1 MIIEIEDKLV
11 SSELFSKQFVCNLS
25 ACKGACC
32 VEGDTGAPLDPEEIG
47 PIEKNLDKIKP
58 YMTPEGIE
66 AVNAEGV
73 SYLDSFDDPV
83 TMLVKGKECA
93 FVFRDEV
100 GVTKCSIEKAYRE
113 GAITFNKPISCHLY
127 PIRVKKHADYESLNY
142 DRWSIC
148 KDACTLGKELKVSVF
163 RFLKEP
169 LVRAYGAG
177 FYREMENVE
186 KELNKSSSAQGSED
200 KKGKKSPS
208 VKNKPSSDK
217 APDDTKK

>member
-1 MIIEIEDKLV
+1 MIIEIENKLV

-32 VEGDTGAPLDPEEIG
+32 VEGDTGAPLEKEEITL
-47 PIEKNLDKIKP
+47 IENSLDKIKP
-58 YMTPEGIE
+58 YMTPEGIK
-66 AVNAEGV
+66 AVDAEGV

-93 FVFRDEV
+93 FVFRDEQ
-100 GVTKCSIEKAYRE
+100 GITKCSIEKAYRE
-113 GAITFNKPISCHLY
+113 GDIVFNKPISCHLY
-127 PIRVKKHADYESLNY
+127 PIRVKKHTEYESLNY

-148 KDACTLGKELKVSVF
+148 KDACTLGKELKVSVY

-177 FYREMENVE
+177 FYKEMEKVE
-186 KELNKSSSAQGSED
+186 KELEKQSSSSASGGSED
-200 KKGKKSPS
+200 KRKK
-208 VKNKPSSDK
+208 K
-217 APDDTKK
+217 